1 MTVQGA
7 PPTAVGA
14 EPHAGGPEQRTD
26 AQALR
31 RDIGRGVVWA
41 AAGNI
46 LMRIGGISVTAVVAR
61 ILSPEEFGVFAI
73 ALAVFVVVTSLAELG
88 MASAVARSVLEPDD
102 IAGTVTSISL
112 IVSTGL
118 AILMALSAGPLATVL
133 GMPEA
138 AGPIRVMSICL
149 VLTGIFAVPG
159 AQLVRNFRQDRILLG
174 TVAGFVP
181 ANVVLIVMA
190 LAGQEAMAFS
200 WSRVVGQ
207 VVTGLVFV
215 ACVNRRYRPQWRRE
229 LVGPLLRFGLPLSLA
244 NLINWTLL
252 NADYLVMGRMLS
264 AEQIGVYMIAFT
276 VANWST
282 AVLGSVL
289 NGVVL
294 PAFGRVSHD
303 TERLVESLVSATRLV
318 GLVALPMLATTVA
331 LAPGLVRTVFG
342 ETWAGAAPVLAV
354 LAVYGVAFA
363 FTLLYVNLLVAI
375 GATTK
380 LLVVQVAWVSALVPA
395 MVWGIQIGGLVG
407 AAWAHV
413 AVVLVVSLPGYL
425 WALRSQLGP
434 LPAALGTTLLR
445 PAGAAALAGGSAW
458 IVDRWIG
465 GVVLGF
471 LAGGVVA
478 VVVYLVAAWSMIEQD
493 LPEVGRLVRKVLPR
507 RRWFA
512 PLDASERPLRVGI
525 VLEGLALG
533 GCPIN
538 AIDLAR
544 TLRARGHHVVVIAV
558 DEVVQVSV
566 LPYAEAA
573 GFDVVR
579 IPVGGGLFRRARHL
593 RREARRHDLDVLHV
607 FAAWLGRSAVLACGP
622 SRRRAVVVLNWLMD
636 SEFTTT
642 GRTSL
647 VVGTGSLYADALDRH
662 GPRSYLLE
670 PPVDLARDRPDQ
682 EAARVF
688 RRVHDLATDDILL
701 VLVGRVDVLTAAQ
714 QDHGVAKL
722 PGILLAMD
730 ALLERDDPSLRL
742 VVVGDGSGMAQVRE
756 RAEQVNASLG
766 RSAVVLTGALADP
779 HPAYAAADIG
789 LGMGGSALRMMA
801 HAKPLVV
808 LGAAGFSQLCSPATV
823 DQFLGDGYYGTRA
836 PGRPVAEL
844 LGHLDALA
852 DPVAR
857 CRLGDW
863 GLDFVT
869 ERYGLEA
876 GADRLETIYRDS
888 LAHDDSWFERLGDM
902 GHLAGRSLLGSL
914 KRRLAQRLR
923 ARS

>member
-1 MTVQGA
+1 M
-7 PPTAVGA
+7 
-14 EPHAGGPEQRTD
+14 
-26 AQALR
+26 
-31 RDIGRGVVWA
+31 
-41 AAGNI
+41 
-46 LMRIGGISVTAVVAR
+46 
-61 ILSPEEFGVFAI
+61 
-73 ALAVFVVVTSLAELG
+73 
-88 MASAVARSVLEPDD
+88 
-102 IAGTVTSISL
+102 
-112 IVSTGL
+112 
-118 AILMALSAGPLATVL
+118 
-133 GMPEA
+133 
-138 AGPIRVMSICL
+138 
-149 VLTGIFAVPG
+149 
-159 AQLVRNFRQDRILLG
+159 
-174 TVAGFVP
+174 
-181 ANVVLIVMA
+181 
-190 LAGQEAMAFS
+190 
-200 WSRVVGQ
+200 
-207 VVTGLVFV
+207 
-215 ACVNRRYRPQWRRE
+215 
-229 LVGPLLRFGLPLSLA
+229 
-244 NLINWTLL
+244 
-252 NADYLVMGRMLS
+252 
-264 AEQIGVYMIAFT
+264 
-276 VANWST
+276 
-282 AVLGSVL
+282 
-289 NGVVL
+289 
-294 PAFGRVSHD
+294 
-303 TERLVESLVSATRLV
+303 
-318 GLVALPMLATTVA
+318 
-331 LAPGLVRTVFG
+331 
-342 ETWAGAAPVLAV
+342 
-354 LAVYGVAFA
+354 
-363 FTLLYVNLLVAI
+363 
-375 GATTK
+375 
-380 LLVVQVAWVSALVPA
+380 
-395 MVWGIQIGGLVG
+395 VG

-413 AVVLVVSLPGYL
+413 VVVLVVSLPGYL

-493 LPEVGRLVRKVLPR
+493 LPEVGRLVRKVLPGR
-507 RRWFA
+507 RRFA

-558 DEVVQVSV
+558 DEVVQVSM

-579 IPVGGGLFRRARHL
+579 IPAGGGLFRRARHL

-607 FAAWLGRSAVLACGP
+607 FAAWLGRPAVLACGP

-636 SEFTTT
+636 SEFPTT

-647 VVGTGSLYADALDRH
+647 VVGTGGLHADALDRH

-714 QDHGVAKL
+714 EDHGVAKL

-914 KRRLAQRLR
+914 RRRLAQRPQ